1 MRFDNFIDNTAATD
15 ALLPDGSH
23 ECVITKT
30 KEWVSPE
37 GVTKLIVTFRPDDD
51 SYGEFSKFFDPK
63 DRRDCAM
70 AMAIAQHV
78 GIQSNQGLGPNLVDK
93 RLLVTTKRGK
103 KKNGDPIV
111 FVNEVSQSAH
121 AQQADRH
128 SPHVVSNRT
137 ATQKAD
143 AASNAPNDDIPF

>member
-1 MRFDNFIDNTAATD
+1 MRFDNFIDDPAATD
-15 ALLPDGSH
+15 ARVPDGSH

-51 SYGEFSKFFDPK
+51 SYSEFSKFFDPK

-78 GIQSNQGLGPNLVDK
+78 GIAPNQGLGPNLVDK
-93 RLLVTTKRGK
+93 RLVVTTKRGN
-103 KKNGDPIV
+103 KKNGEPTV
-111 FVNEVSQSAH
+111 FVNGVSASAH
-121 AQQADRH
+121 AQPAEREVA
-128 SPHVVSNRT
+128 PVVPKRT

-143 AASNAPNDDIPF
+143 AASGADASDIPF